1 MKAAVIHKNGPPEN
15 LKYEDVPDPTID
27 ENSVLVRNQVI
38 SIEGGDTLHR
48 IQTDFTSHPHIVGYQ
63 SAGEIIEVGANVDG
77 YSVGQRVVTVMGAGS
92 HAELRAVPALTAFPI
107 PDGLSTEEAA
117 TIPIPFGTAHECL
130 FEFGNLQAGQTVLVQ
145 AAASAV
151 GLAAIQLAKRAG
163 ATVIATAS
171 STEKLDAAKKLGMDH
186 GINYLK
192 EDVVTEVMRLT
203 NNQGVN
209 LVVDPVGGQT
219 LQKSIE
225 SLAYRGRVCTMGR
238 ASREE
243 MTYDLSTLGAGNRS
257 ITGVFFGAEI
267 ITPRVQKLVRELIA
281 DVAKGELKV
290 VLDAKRFKLTQAAE
304 AHTYIESRA
313 AIGRVLMIP

>member
-1 MKAAVIHKNGPPEN
+1 
-15 LKYEDVPDPTID
+15 
-27 ENSVLVRNQVI
+27 
-38 SIEGGDTLHR
+38 
-48 IQTDFTSHPHIVGYQ
+48 
-63 SAGEIIEVGANVDG
+63 
-77 YSVGQRVVTVMGAGS
+77 
-92 HAELRAVPALTAFPI
+92 
-107 PDGLSTEEAA
+107 
-117 TIPIPFGTAHECL
+117 
-130 FEFGNLQAGQTVLVQ
+130 VQ

-219 LQKSIE
+219 LQKSID

-290 VLDAKRFKLTQAAE
+290 VLDAKRFKLSQAAE